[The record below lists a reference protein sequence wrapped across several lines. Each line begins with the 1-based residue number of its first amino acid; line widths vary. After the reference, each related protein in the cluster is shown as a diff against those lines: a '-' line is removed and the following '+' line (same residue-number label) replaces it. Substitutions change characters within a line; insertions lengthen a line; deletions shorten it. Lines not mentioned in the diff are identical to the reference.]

1 MVEIKPIRKISGEL
15 VTSIGSKQLD
25 FQHSNLD
32 DLFDKFVIFI
42 DGSPNTVRTYRTSL
56 KQWFIYMKEKGI
68 THPDPDTVRQY
79 REFLKASGKKPTTI
93 QNYIVAV
100 KRFFEWTEEEH
111 LYPNIARYVKSA
123 KSERQNKLKS
133 KGEPCENFVILLRK
147 RLGLNKI
154 KHFTLI

>member
-56 KQWFIYMKEKGI
+56 KQ
-68 THPDPDTVRQY
+68 
-79 REFLKASGKKPTTI
+79 
-93 QNYIVAV
+93 
-100 KRFFEWTEEEH
+100 
-111 LYPNIARYVKSA
+111 
-123 KSERQNKLKS
+123 
-133 KGEPCENFVILLRK
+133 
-147 RLGLNKI
+147 
-154 KHFTLI
+154 